1 MTTRPNFDPQAGY
14 LVTAAADFINFN
26 DQVFTDYYQPV
37 LGPVAFSLFYALR
50 SHLLDHP
57 TLADRRLQSALLV
70 QVNAGQSQ
78 VSEGLRR
85 LEGMGIVQTYFQHD
99 AQGDLYVY
107 ELQATLSP
115 ECFINDNLLSV
126 LLLEAIGEQAFSRLA
141 KGAHRYQLVAD
152 RTQLKNVSH
161 RFLDAYQIDQHELV
175 HVPEVIKQAQTTAAV
190 TEKHSLVADSSD
202 FDWATL
208 LTLLKSQPVV
218 KEDLADHRELIE
230 VEHQLYGIDEPTM
243 ARLIRG
249 ALDLATNHFDAR
261 KFKRQVAAQYKQ
273 PASVPDSA
281 NPKQKEVVDDKQL
294 TTKDRQL
301 LKSTNNYAPVAF
313 LQALKE
319 QTGGYVTAG
328 ERNVLTRLVQDGK
341 LPSSVINVLVWY
353 VIADLGNATLKG
365 NFVDAIANDWLRA
378 GVHDGAG
385 ALLQLK
391 KFNQE
396 KQQPGTTKRFSTKRN
411 RQRMEI
417 RETMPDWSKQDQATR
432 TKKASAAALAKAR
445 ARQRSNR
452 KGR

>member
-1 MTTRPNFDPQAGY
+1 MTTRSNFDPQAGY

-26 DQVFTDYYQPV
+26 DQIFTEYYQPI

-50 SHLLDHP
+50 SQLLDHP

-70 QVNAGQSQ
+70 QVNAGQNQ

-85 LEGMGIVQTYFQHD
+85 LEGMGIIQTYFQHD

-115 ECFINDNLLSV
+115 EQFINDNLLSV
-126 LLLEAIGEQAFSRLA
+126 LLLEAIGEQAFIKLA
-141 KGAHRYQLVAD
+141 NNTHRYRLVAEHS
-152 RTQLKNVSH
+152 QLKNVSH
-161 RFLDAYQIDQHELV
+161 HFLDSYQVDQRELV
-175 HVPEVIKQAQTTAAV
+175 HLPEAIKQARTDTVVA
-190 TEKHSLVADSSD
+190 EHHSLVNDSSD

-208 LTLLKSQPVV
+208 LTLLKSQPVI
-218 KEDLADHRELIE
+218 KDDLTNHRELIE

-249 ALDLATNHFDAR
+249 ALDLATNHFDAQ

-273 PASVPDSA
+273 VPASSPS
-281 NPKQKEVVDDKQL
+281 PKQAEPVDDKQL
-294 TTKDRQL
+294 TAKDRQL
-301 LKSTNNYAPVAF
+301 LKSTDNYAPIAF

-328 ERNVLTRLVQDGK
+328 ERNVLTRLIQDGK
-341 LPSSVINVLVWY
+341 LPSPVINVLVWY

-391 KFNQE
+391 KFNQD
-396 KQQPGTTKRFSTKRN
+396 KQQNSLKRFAGKRS
-411 RQRMEI
+411 RQRMEV

>member
-50 SHLLDHP
+50 SQLLDHP

-115 ECFINDNLLSV
+115 ERFINDNLLSV
-126 LLLEAIGEQAFSRLA
+126 LLLEAIGEQSFSRLA

-273 PASVPDSA
+273 PASVPESA

-294 TTKDRQL
+294 TAKDRQL

-396 KQQPGTTKRFSTKRN
+396 KQQPGTAKRFSTKRN

-417 RETMPDWSKQDQATR
+417 RETMPDWSKQDQVTR

>member
-1 MTTRPNFDPQAGY
+1 MRPNFDPQAGY

-26 DQVFTDYYQPV
+26 DQVYTDYYQPV

-50 SHLLDHP
+50 SQLIAYP
-57 TLADRRLQSALLV
+57 TLEDRRLQSTLLV
-70 QVNAGQSQ
+70 QVNAGQNQ

-85 LEGMGIVQTYFQHD
+85 LEGMGLVQTYFQHD

-107 ELQATLSP
+107 ELQSTLSP
-115 ECFINDNLLSV
+115 DRFINDSLLSV

-141 KGAHRYQLVAD
+141 KNAHRYQLKTTQA
-152 RTQLKNVSH
+152 QLKNVSH
-161 RFLDAYQIDQHELV
+161 HFLDAYHVDQHELV
-175 HVPEVIKQAQTTAAV
+175 HVPDVIKQAQTTTTPA
-190 TEKHSLVADSSD
+190 ERSLVEDSKD
-202 FDWATL
+202 FDWTTL
-208 LTLLKSQPVV
+208 LTLLKGQPLV
-218 KEDLADHRELIE
+218 KDDLTDQRELIE

-249 ALDLATNHFDAR
+249 ALDLATNHFDAQ
-261 KFKRQVAAQYKQ
+261 KFKRQVAARYKRV
-273 PASVPDSA
+273 PAAPAMPNKQEESADS
-281 NPKQKEVVDDKQL
+281 KQL
-294 TTKDRQL
+294 TAKDRQL
-301 LKSTNNYAPVAF
+301 LKSTDNYAPVEF

-341 LPSSVINVLVWY
+341 LPSPVINVLVWY

-391 KFNQE
+391 KFNQD
-396 KQQPGTTKRFSTKRN
+396 KQQNPTKRFASKTSR
-411 RQRMEI
+411 RRMEV
-417 RETMPDWSKQDQATR
+417 RETMPDWSKQDKAMR
-432 TKKASAAALAKAR
+432 TKKASAEALAKAR

>member
-1 MTTRPNFDPQAGY
+1 M
-14 LVTAAADFINFN
+14 
-26 DQVFTDYYQPV
+26 
-37 LGPVAFSLFYALR
+37 
-50 SHLLDHP
+50 
-57 TLADRRLQSALLV
+57 
-70 QVNAGQSQ
+70 
-78 VSEGLRR
+78 
-85 LEGMGIVQTYFQHD
+85 
-99 AQGDLYVY
+99 
-107 ELQATLSP
+107 
-115 ECFINDNLLSV
+115 
-126 LLLEAIGEQAFSRLA
+126 A

-175 HVPEVIKQAQTTAAV
+175 HVPEVIKQAQTTVAV

-208 LTLLKSQPVV
+208 LTLLKSEPVV

-273 PASVPDSA
+273 PASMPESA

-294 TTKDRQL
+294 TAKDRQL

>member
-26 DQVFTDYYQPV
+26 DQIFTEYYQPI

-50 SHLLDHP
+50 SQLLDHP

-70 QVNAGQSQ
+70 QVNAGQNQ

-85 LEGMGIVQTYFQHD
+85 LEGMGIIQTYFQHD

-115 ECFINDNLLSV
+115 EQFINDNLLSV
-126 LLLEAIGEQAFSRLA
+126 LLLEAIGEQAFIKLA
-141 KGAHRYQLVAD
+141 NNTHRYRLVAEHS
-152 RTQLKNVSH
+152 QLKNVSH
-161 RFLDAYQIDQHELV
+161 HFLDSYQVDQRELV
-175 HVPEVIKQAQTTAAV
+175 HLPEAIKRARTDTVVA
-190 TEKHSLVADSSD
+190 EHHSLVNDSSD

-208 LTLLKSQPVV
+208 LTLLKSQPVI
-218 KEDLADHRELIE
+218 KDDLTNHRELIE

-249 ALDLATNHFDAR
+249 ALDLATNHFDAQ

-273 PASVPDSA
+273 VPASSPS
-281 NPKQKEVVDDKQL
+281 PKQAEPVDDKQL
-294 TTKDRQL
+294 TAKDRQL
-301 LKSTNNYAPVAF
+301 LKSTDNYAPIAF

-328 ERNVLTRLVQDGK
+328 ERNVLTRLIQDGK
-341 LPSSVINVLVWY
+341 LPSPVINVLVWY

-391 KFNQE
+391 KFNQD
-396 KQQPGTTKRFSTKRN
+396 KQQNSPKRFAGKRS
-411 RQRMEI
+411 RQRMEV

>member
-1 MTTRPNFDPQAGY
+1 MRPSFDPQAGY

-26 DQVFTDYYQPV
+26 DQIFTDYYQPV

-50 SHLLDHP
+50 SQLLDHP
-57 TLADRRLQSALLV
+57 TLADRRLQSTLLV
-70 QVNAGQSQ
+70 QVNAGQNQ

-85 LEGMGIVQTYFQHD
+85 LEGMGIIQTYFQHD

-115 ECFINDNLLSV
+115 DQFINDNLLSV
-126 LLLEAIGEQAFSRLA
+126 LLLEAIGEPAFSKLA
-141 KGAHRYQLVAD
+141 DNAHRYQLTAD
-152 RTQLKNVSH
+152 HPQLKNISH
-161 RFLDAYQIDQHELV
+161 HFLDSYRVDQHELV
-175 HVPEVIKQAQTTAAV
+175 HLPAAIKQARASTAV
-190 TEKHSLVADSSD
+190 SGTHSLVTDSND

-208 LTLLKSQPVV
+208 LTLLKSQPVI
-218 KEDLADHRELIE
+218 KDDLADHRELIE

-273 PASVPDSA
+273 VPTAPAQT
-281 NPKQKEVVDDKQL
+281 NPPTEPVDDKQL
-294 TTKDRQL
+294 TAKDRQL
-301 LKSTNNYAPVAF
+301 LKSTDNYAPVTF

-328 ERNVLTRLVQDGK
+328 ERNVLTRLIQDGK
-341 LPSSVINVLVWY
+341 LPSPVINVLVWY

-391 KFNQE
+391 KFNQD
-396 KQQPGTTKRFSTKRN
+396 KQQNSPKRFTGKRG
-411 RQRMEI
+411 RQRMEV

>member
-26 DQVFTDYYQPV
+26 DQIFTEYYQPI

-50 SHLLDHP
+50 SQLLDHP

-107 ELQATLSP
+107 ELQTTLSP
-115 ECFINDNLLSV
+115 EQFINDNLLSV
-126 LLLEAIGEQAFSRLA
+126 LLLEAIGEQAFTKLA
-141 KGAHRYQLVAD
+141 NNAHRYRLVAEHS
-152 RTQLKNVSH
+152 QLKNVSH
-161 RFLDAYQIDQHELV
+161 HFLDSYQVDQRELV
-175 HVPEVIKQAQTTAAV
+175 HLPEAIKQARTDTVVA
-190 TEKHSLVADSSD
+190 EHHSLVTDSSD
-202 FDWATL
+202 FDWVTL
-208 LTLLKSQPVV
+208 LTLLKSQPVI
-218 KEDLADHRELIE
+218 KDDLANHRELIE

-249 ALDLATNHFDAR
+249 ALDLATNHFDAQ

-273 PASVPDSA
+273 VPASSPS
-281 NPKQKEVVDDKQL
+281 PKQAEPVDDKQL
-294 TTKDRQL
+294 TAKDRQL
-301 LKSTNNYAPVAF
+301 LKSTDNYAPIAF

-328 ERNVLTRLVQDGK
+328 ERNVLTRLIQDGK
-341 LPSSVINVLVWY
+341 LPSPVINVLVWY

-391 KFNQE
+391 KFNQD
-396 KQQPGTTKRFSTKRN
+396 KQQNPPKRFAGKHS
-411 RQRMEI
+411 RQRMEV

>member
-50 SHLLDHP
+50 SQLLDHP

-85 LEGMGIVQTYFQHD
+85 LEGMGIAQTYFQHD

-115 ECFINDNLLSV
+115 ERFINDNLLSV

-273 PASVPDSA
+273 PASVPEFA

-294 TTKDRQL
+294 TAKDRQL

-328 ERNVLTRLVQDGK
+328 ERNILTRLVQDGK